1 MSQRSSIRNYFKRPD
16 FSASR
21 DSRYEDPSE
30 TPAASSQSSPLT
42 EPPSSFVSNGGS
54 PQTPDGPALQ
64 LKQSLL
70 LSVTDSAE
78 NSQHQPSSQNTEP
91 TASDPTLP
99 PSFNLAQRVV
109 RNGKEVVISSD
120 GEDTD
125 TSEVF
130 EDPTSLFLKF
140 AKPDGV
146 STSEDTNN
154 DSSSHGRTLRSQPL
168 RDEVKPRRFSLSRVS
183 APKYK
188 HSIDSLVT
196 QAVDDN
202 ETEASIAKLRA
213 ALEEENARKAASK
226 SETAPGLQ
234 QLHEGILTSALDDQ
248 NDEMGL
254 RRLLDAVRRTEAFDM
269 EKSWFFFDHGSEL
282 APPPA
287 FPRNCI
293 AAKSSLS
300 VLRDPESR
308 ERAFHSGSVDFA
320 LSRGLL
326 PDELVMWM
334 LNSSLLT
341 RILEL
346 NITLTSFST
355 LGTSRYTKERLLPGI
370 QERVQSLVR
379 PDSIDAIFQMM
390 GANQKALTFSEVIVP
405 DAIPKNSSLRAA
417 PRHHAALLSILN
429 LLRGAA
435 DLFSDETRE
444 RILSI
449 LFRLSLDISLTR
461 DPMVCSELE
470 RTITAVLESIS
481 EETADKLVYRVCT
494 STYETIKDSV
504 FQSRLLTHILPT
516 SSWIAML
523 RCRLAVAFL
532 TKDPSPLTEEPDV
545 MVYLQRMID
554 VLKDKR
560 FDVKRYKTKGQP
572 EYDYG
577 ELMATATVLN
587 IAIDS
592 GWSGVDFSSKDAER
606 EFNSEVDVL
615 ADRIKRIFTSIED
628 SGASHLKRTLAKEAL
643 EALYYRIIY
652 SVRTKPRP
660 KKSIFGENGAD
671 GQNKKVFDPWKV
683 KIKQDPENP
692 TQQPGTSQ

>member
-1 MSQRSSIRNYFKRPD
+1 MSQRSSIKNYFKRPD

-21 DSRYEDPSE
+21 DSRYQDPSE
-30 TPAASSQSSPLT
+30 TPAESSQSSPLT
-42 EPPSSFVSNGGS
+42 EPPSSFVTNGGS

-70 LSVTDSAE
+70 LSVTDSTE

-91 TASDPTLP
+91 AASDPTLP

-109 RNGKEVVISSD
+109 RNGREVVISSD

-125 TSEVF
+125 TSEAF

-140 AKPDGV
+140 AKPDDT
-146 STSEDTNN
+146 STNEETNN
-154 DSSSHGRTLRSQPL
+154 DSSSHGRTLRSRPS
-168 RDEVKPRRFSLSRVS
+168 RDDVKPRRFSLSRVS
-183 APKYK
+183 APNYK

-213 ALEEENARKAASK
+213 TLEEENARKAASK
-226 SETAPGLQ
+226 SEAAPGLQ
-234 QLHEGILTSALDDQ
+234 QLHEGILTSALDSQ
-248 NDEMGL
+248 NDETGL

-293 AAKSSLS
+293 PAKSSLS

-326 PDELVMWM
+326 PDELVVWI
-334 LNSSLLT
+334 LNSVPSEPRDTLRNAYCRAFKNT
-341 RILEL
+341 TAERI
-346 NITLTSFST
+346 
-355 LGTSRYTKERLLPGI
+355 
-370 QERVQSLVR
+370 QSLVR
-379 PDSIDAIFQMM
+379 PDSIDAIFQRM
-390 GANQKALTFSEVIVP
+390 GASPKALTFSEVIVP
-405 DAIPKNSSLRAA
+405 DAIPKNSPLRAA
-417 PRHHAALLSILN
+417 PQHQAALLAILN

-444 RILSI
+444 HILSI

-470 RTITAVLESIS
+470 RTIIAVLESIP
-481 EETADKLVYRVCT
+481 EETADNLVYRVCT
-494 STYETIKDSV
+494 SAYETIKDAV

-532 TKDPSPLTEEPDV
+532 TSDPSSLAEEPDV
-545 MVYLQRMID
+545 MGYLRRIID

-560 FDVKRYKTKGQP
+560 FDVKRYKMKGQP

-577 ELMATATVLN
+577 ELMAITTVLN

-606 EFNSEVDVL
+606 EFNSEVDAL

-643 EALYYRIIY
+643 EALHYRIIY

-660 KKSIFGENGAD
+660 KRSIFGENGAD
-671 GQNKKVFDPWKV
+671 SQNKKVFDPWKI
-683 KIKQDPENP
+683 KIKQDPETP
-692 TQQPGTSQ
+692 TQQPEASP

>member
-30 TPAASSQSSPLT
+30 PPAASSQSSPLS

-64 LKQSLL
+64 LKRSLL
-70 LSVTDSAE
+70 LSVTDSTE

-91 TASDPTLP
+91 TAPDPALP

-109 RNGKEVVISSD
+109 RNGREVVISSD

-125 TSEVF
+125 ASEVF

-140 AKPDGV
+140 AKPDGA

-154 DSSSHGRTLRSQPL
+154 DSSSYGRTLRSLPS

-202 ETEASIAKLRA
+202 ETEANIAKLRA

-226 SETAPGLQ
+226 SDAAPGLQ

-269 EKSWFFFDHGSEL
+269 EKSWVFFDHASEL

-300 VLRDPESR
+300 VLRDTESR

-334 LNSSLLT
+334 LNSIPSEPRDTLRNAYCRAFKNT
-341 RILEL
+341 TAERI
-346 NITLTSFST
+346 
-355 LGTSRYTKERLLPGI
+355 
-370 QERVQSLVR
+370 QSLVR
-379 PDSIDAIFQMM
+379 PESIDAMFQMM

-405 DAIPKNSSLRAA
+405 DAVPKNSSLRAA

-444 RILSI
+444 HILSI

-494 STYETIKDSV
+494 SAYETIKDPV

-545 MVYLQRMID
+545 MVYVKRIID

-560 FDVKRYKTKGQP
+560 FDVKRYKSKGQP

-577 ELMATATVLN
+577 ELMATTNVLN

-643 EALYYRIIY
+643 EALHYRIIY

-660 KKSIFGENGAD
+660 KKSIFGENGVD
-671 GQNKKVFDPWKV
+671 RQNKKVFDPWKV
-683 KIKQDPENP
+683 KIKQDPETP
-692 TQQPGTSQ
+692 TQQPGA

>member
-1 MSQRSSIRNYFKRPD
+1 MSRTPQRPSIRHYFKRPD
-16 FSASR
+16 FSVSR
-21 DSRYEDPSE
+21 DPRYEDPSE
-30 TPAASSQSSPLT
+30 LPAAGSQSSPLT
-42 EPPSSFVSNGGS
+42 EPPSSPVSNGAS
-54 PQTPDGPALQ
+54 PSQTPDGPASQ
-64 LKQSLL
+64 LRQSLL
-70 LSVTDSAE
+70 LSVTDSAA
-78 NSQHQPSSQNTEP
+78 NPQRQSSSQNTEP
-91 TASDPTLP
+91 TASDPPL

-109 RNGKEVVISSD
+109 RNGREVVISSD

-125 TSEVF
+125 TSEAF

-140 AKPDGV
+140 VKPESA
-146 STSEDTNN
+146 STNTETNN
-154 DSSSHGRTLRSQPL
+154 DSSSHGRTSCSVPS
-168 RDEVKPRRFSLSRVS
+168 RDEIISRRFSLSHTS
-183 APKYK
+183 TPKYK
-188 HSIDSLVT
+188 HTIDNLVT
-196 QAVDDN
+196 QAVEDN
-202 ETEASIAKLRA
+202 ETEAGIAKLRA
-213 ALEEENARKAASK
+213 ALEEENTRRAVSVSK
-226 SETAPGLQ
+226 SAPGVQ

-269 EKSWFFFDHGSEL
+269 EKSWLFFDHGSEL

-293 AAKSSLS
+293 EANSSLS

-308 ERAFHSGSVDFA
+308 ERAFHSGTVDFA

-334 LNSSLLT
+334 FNSVPSEPRDTLRNVYCRAFKNT
-341 RILEL
+341 TAERI
-346 NITLTSFST
+346 
-355 LGTSRYTKERLLPGI
+355 
-370 QERVQSLVR
+370 QSLVR
-379 PDSIDAIFQMM
+379 PDNIDAIFQRM
-390 GANQKALTFSEVIVP
+390 GANPKALEFSEVLVP
-405 DAIPKNSSLRAA
+405 DSIPKNSSLRAA
-417 PRHHAALLSILN
+417 PQHHAALLSILN

-435 DLFSDETRE
+435 DLFSNETRE
-444 RILSI
+444 HILNI
-449 LFRLSLDISLTR
+449 LFRLSLDISLTH

-470 RTITAVLESIS
+470 RTITAVLESIP

-494 STYETIKDSV
+494 SAYETIKDAV
-504 FQSRLLTHILPT
+504 FQSRLLRHILPT

-532 TKDPSPLTEEPDV
+532 TNDPSPLIEEPDV
-545 MVYLQRMID
+545 MAYLRRIINI
-554 VLKDKR
+554 LKDER

-577 ELMATATVLN
+577 KLMSITAVLN

-592 GWSGVDFSSKDAER
+592 GWSGVDFSSKDARR
-606 EFNSEVDVL
+606 EFNTEVDVL

-643 EALYYRIIY
+643 ETLHYRIIY

-660 KKSIFGENGAD
+660 KRSIFEENGAER
-671 GQNKKVFDPWKV
+671 QNKKVFDRWKV
-683 KIKQDPENP
+683 KAKQDPEIP
-692 TQQPGTSQ
+692 SQQPAASP

>member
-30 TPAASSQSSPLT
+30 PPAASSQSSPLS

-64 LKQSLL
+64 LKRSLL
-70 LSVTDSAE
+70 LSVTDSTE

-91 TASDPTLP
+91 TASDPALP

-109 RNGKEVVISSD
+109 RNGREVVISSD

-125 TSEVF
+125 ASEVF

-140 AKPDGV
+140 AKPDGA

-154 DSSSHGRTLRSQPL
+154 DSSSYGRTLCSLPS
-168 RDEVKPRRFSLSRVS
+168 RDEVKPRRFSLSRIS

-226 SETAPGLQ
+226 SDAAPGLQ

-269 EKSWFFFDHGSEL
+269 EKSWFFFDH
-282 APPPA
+282 
-287 FPRNCI
+287 
-293 AAKSSLS
+293 AK
-300 VLRDPESR
+300 
-308 ERAFHSGSVDFA
+308 
-320 LSRGLL
+320 
-326 PDELVMWM
+326 
-334 LNSSLLT
+334 
-341 RILEL
+341 RI
-346 NITLTSFST
+346 
-355 LGTSRYTKERLLPGI
+355 
-370 QERVQSLVR
+370 QSLVR
-379 PDSIDAIFQMM
+379 PESIDAMFQMM

-405 DAIPKNSSLRAA
+405 DAVPKNSSLRAA

-444 RILSI
+444 HILSI

-494 STYETIKDSV
+494 SAYETIKDPV

-545 MVYLQRMID
+545 MVYVKRIID

-560 FDVKRYKTKGQP
+560 FDVKRYKSKGQP

-577 ELMATATVLN
+577 ELMATTNVLN

-592 GWSGVDFSSKDAER
+592 GWSGVDFSNKDAER

-643 EALYYRIIY
+643 EALHYRIIY

-660 KKSIFGENGAD
+660 KKSIFGENGVD
-671 GQNKKVFDPWKV
+671 RQNKKVFDPWKV
-683 KIKQDPENP
+683 KIKQDPETP
-692 TQQPGTSQ
+692 TQQPGA

>member
-1 MSQRSSIRNYFKRPD
+1 MSQRSSIKNYFKRPD

-21 DSRYEDPSE
+21 DSRYQDPSE
-30 TPAASSQSSPLT
+30 TPAESSQSSPLT
-42 EPPSSFVSNGGS
+42 EPPSSFVTNGGS

-70 LSVTDSAE
+70 LSVTDSTE

-91 TASDPTLP
+91 AASDPTLP

-109 RNGKEVVISSD
+109 RNGREVVISSD

-125 TSEVF
+125 TSEAF

-140 AKPDGV
+140 AKPDDT
-146 STSEDTNN
+146 STNEETNN
-154 DSSSHGRTLRSQPL
+154 DSSSHGRTLRSRPS
-168 RDEVKPRRFSLSRVS
+168 RDDVKPRRFSLSRVS
-183 APKYK
+183 APNYK

-213 ALEEENARKAASK
+213 TLEEENARKAASK
-226 SETAPGLQ
+226 SEAAPGLQ
-234 QLHEGILTSALDDQ
+234 QLHEGILTSALDSQ
-248 NDEMGL
+248 NDETGL

-293 AAKSSLS
+293 PAKSSLS

-326 PDELVMWM
+326 PDELVVWI
-334 LNSSLLT
+334 LNSVPSEP
-341 RILEL
+341 RD
-346 NITLTSFST
+346 TLRNAYCRAF
-355 LGTSRYTKERLLPGI
+355 K
-370 QERVQSLVR
+370 SLVR
-379 PDSIDAIFQMM
+379 PDSIDAIFQRM
-390 GANQKALTFSEVIVP
+390 GASPKALTFSEVIVP
-405 DAIPKNSSLRAA
+405 DAIPKNSPLRAA
-417 PRHHAALLSILN
+417 PQHQAALLAILN

-444 RILSI
+444 HILSI

-470 RTITAVLESIS
+470 RTIIAVLESIP
-481 EETADKLVYRVCT
+481 EETADNLVYRVCT
-494 STYETIKDSV
+494 SAYETIKDAV

-532 TKDPSPLTEEPDV
+532 TSDPSSLAEEPDV
-545 MVYLQRMID
+545 MGYLRRIID

-560 FDVKRYKTKGQP
+560 FDVKRYKMKGQP

-577 ELMATATVLN
+577 ELMAITTVLN

-606 EFNSEVDVL
+606 EFNSEVDAL

-643 EALYYRIIY
+643 EALHYRIIY

-660 KKSIFGENGAD
+660 KRSIFGENGAD
-671 GQNKKVFDPWKV
+671 SQNKKVFDPWKI
-683 KIKQDPENP
+683 KIKQDPETP
-692 TQQPGTSQ
+692 TQQPEASP